1 MKNLIIT
8 GGLGFV
14 GKNYYLSIRDKWDKI
29 IIIDKVT
36 YAADYDY
43 FLTIK
48 WEKDEVV
55 IWDITDIIFLEK
67 NIIKGSTIIHFAAE
81 SHVDNSFKSSLIF
94 SKTNSYGTHTLLEAC
109 RNKLVSRF
117 IMVSTDEVYGESN
130 LPCNESSP
138 IAPSNPYAAS
148 KAGADLIAQS
158 YYKSFNIPIIT
169 VRPNNLYGP
178 RQNAEKIIPAIVRA
192 VNGGK
197 KLSIHGK
204 GETSRFFLHVN
215 DFNSALNLIIEKGK
229 NGEIFNIN
237 GTNKYKIIDLISE
250 AANYRNISINDFA
263 KFVKDRPFND
273 QLYFISGKK
282 IKSLGWIAKENFID
296 KFFSLIDKKSF
307 IEWRP
312 IFIQLC

>member
-48 WEKDEVV
+48 REKDEVV
-55 IWDITDIIFLEK
+55 IGDITDIIFLEK

-307 IEWRP
+307 IE
-312 IFIQLC
+312 

>member
-8 GGLGFV
+8 GGLGFI
-14 GKNYYLSIRDKWDKI
+14 GKNYYLSIRDKWEKI

-36 YAADYDY
+36 YAADYEY

-48 WEKDEVV
+48 REKDEV
-55 IWDITDIIFLEK
+55 IIGDITDIDFLEK
-67 NIIKGSTIIHFAAE
+67 NIKKESIVIHFAAE

-94 SKTNSYGTHTLLEAC
+94 SKTNSYGTHTLLEVC
-109 RNKLVSRF
+109 RNKSINKF
-117 IMVSTDEVYGESN
+117 IMISTDEVYGESS

-138 IAPSNPYAAS
+138 MAPSNPYAAS

-158 YYKSFNIPIIT
+158 YYKSFNVPIII

-178 RQNAEKIIPAIVRA
+178 RQNAEKIIPAIIRA
-192 VNGGK
+192 INGGK

-215 DFNSALNLIIEKGK
+215 DFNSALNLIIKKGK

-237 GTNKYKIIDLISE
+237 GSNKYKIIDLISE
-250 AANYRNISINDFA
+250 AANYKGISINNFA
-263 KFVKDRPFND
+263 EFVKDRPFND
-273 QLYFISGKK
+273 QLYVVNGEK
-282 IKSLGWIAKENFID
+282 IKSLGWIEKENFI
-296 KFFSLIDKKSF
+296 KSFFSLIDKKSF
-307 IEWRP
+307 I
-312 IFIQLC
+312 Q